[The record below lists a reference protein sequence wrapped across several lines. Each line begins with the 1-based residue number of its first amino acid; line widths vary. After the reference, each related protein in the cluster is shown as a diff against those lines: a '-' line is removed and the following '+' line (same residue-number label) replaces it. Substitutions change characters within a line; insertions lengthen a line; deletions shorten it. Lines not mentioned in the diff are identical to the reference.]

1 MDQPKPKATLGDNY
15 YPLRDQ
21 VRDELRA
28 RIADGRLPPGQRLIE
43 QTLATEF
50 GVSRVPVREALRS
63 LETEGLVTTL
73 RRKGVVVA
81 ELSREDVEHLYVVR
95 RVLEALTFRLAAS
108 QATSKEVGHI
118 SWLVDQSGLAASTGD
133 HHNVVRLNN
142 QFHHDVTR
150 MARNPFLISA
160 LEPLT
165 SRLQW
170 IIGHGYEY
178 ERDIS
183 EHNAMVEAIAS
194 HDSERAELLALLHV
208 EASRLHAL
216 ENFDRQQWKE
226 QRSGTTHLN

>member
-1 MDQPKPKATLGDNY
+1 MDKAEPRATIGDTY

-28 RIADGRLPPGQRLIE
+28 RISDGRLPPGQRLIE
-43 QTLATEF
+43 ETLAREF
-50 GVSRVPVREALRS
+50 GVSRVPVREAVRS
-63 LETEGLVTTL
+63 LVTEGLVATL
-73 RRKGVVVA
+73 PRKGVIVA

-95 RVLEALTFRLAAS
+95 RVLEALTFQLAAAHATRNEVRHLTELVA
-108 QATSKEVGHI
+108 QA
-118 SWLVDQSGLAASTGD
+118 GLAASTGD
-133 HHNVVRLNN
+133 HNNVVRLNN

-160 LEPLT
+160 LAPLT

-194 HDSERAELLALLHV
+194 HDGERAEYLALAHI

-216 ENFDRQQWKE
+216 ENFDRQQKE
-226 QRSGTTHLN
+226 QHKPAPHK

>member
-1 MDQPKPKATLGDNY
+1 MDKAKPRATIGDNY

-43 QTLATEF
+43 QTLASEF
-50 GVSRVPVREALRS
+50 GVSRVPVREAVRS

-73 RRKGVVVA
+73 PRKGVVVA
-81 ELSREDVEHLYVVR
+81 ELSREDVEHLYAVR

-108 QATSKEVGHI
+108 QATSNEVRHI
-118 SWLVDQSGLAASTGD
+118 TELVAQAGLAASTDD
-133 HHNVVRLNN
+133 HYNVVRLNN

-165 SRLQW
+165 GRLQW

-194 HDSERAELLALLHV
+194 HDSERAEFLALLHI
-208 EASRLHAL
+208 EASRVHGL
-216 ENFDRQQWKE
+216 ENFDRQQME
-226 QRSGTTHLN
+226 QQRPTPHS